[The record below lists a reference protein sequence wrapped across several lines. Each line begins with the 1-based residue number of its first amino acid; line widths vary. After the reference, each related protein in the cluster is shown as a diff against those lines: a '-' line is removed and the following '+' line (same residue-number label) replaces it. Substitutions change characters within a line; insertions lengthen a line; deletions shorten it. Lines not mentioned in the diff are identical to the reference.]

1 MRHFKDLF
9 TEEMKRK
16 SLQQK
21 LHYNVESWVDA

>member
-9 TEEMKRK
+9 TELEEKK
-16 SLQQK
+16 SPQK